1 VMSEDTAPLMQ
12 NESLFG
18 QARGLQVVDDAR
30 DGCIAKAGDGF
41 VNHVKRN
48 EELCEIE
55 LGRREDA
62 VKEVFPLRAIDFRQL
77 IVGEE
82 PYPIRSRRDVTGEI
96 EQGTEEYAINP
107 PAP

>member
-1 VMSEDTAPLMQ
+1 MSEDTAPLMQ

-48 EELCEIE
+48 EEL
-55 LGRREDA
+55 
-62 VKEVFPLRAIDFRQL
+62 
-77 IVGEE
+77 
-82 PYPIRSRRDVTGEI
+82 
-96 EQGTEEYAINP
+96 
-107 PAP
+107 